1 MDKLTSEISS
11 KAMRTLSTMNDSKL
25 ATEICAFL
33 EYQHMHEH
41 AMRHLPMN
49 FKYKYGNHSDNGWC
63 QTVQP
68 LFHYDAVDDS
78 NTQGQGGVLQ

>member
-1 MDKLTSEISS
+1 
-11 KAMRTLSTMNDSKL
+11 
-25 ATEICAFL
+25 
-33 EYQHMHEH
+33 MHEH

-78 NTQGQGGVLQ
+78 NTQG